1 MSRRCRKLSGMSDN
15 DHPAKGKSQ
24 AHPVGFRGNERI
36 KDIFRLIW
44 VDPGARILDRHDDF
58 IAAGLAAD
66 LQNPMFAF
74 VKSAIVQAY
83 FFEATVQQIRMGPL
97 LNGQPGAKL

>member
-1 MSRRCRKLSGMSDN
+1 MSDN

-36 KDIFRLIW
+36 KDTFRMIW
-44 VDPGARILDRHDDF
+44 VNPWARILKRHDDF

-66 LQNPMFAF
+66 LQNPMITLVCLHCFNCVADQ
-74 VKSAIVQAY
+74 V
-83 FFEATVQQIRMGPL
+83 EEDL
-97 LNGQPGAKL
+97 L

>member
-1 MSRRCRKLSGMSDN
+1 MSDN

-44 VDPGARILDRHDDF
+44 VDPWTRILDRHDDF

-66 LQNPMFAF
+66 LQKPTIILVCLHCLNCVADQ
-74 VKSAIVQAY
+74 V
-83 FFEATVQQIRMGPL
+83 EEDL
-97 LNGQPGAKL
+97 L